1 MAASKGLSVDG
12 VNYFS
17 SFMSGEKKPDWMQ
30 FGKTIGQLTGDYK
43 VMEFITGFSGLQQF
57 VFRTPRWPI
66 GGMYFDGI
74 LRTEHTSRVRTTNYP
89 VQTGVVMT
97 DHAIVE
103 PAELTIDVMMT
114 DTATDSLT
122 GGDNLGS
129 FVGMAANHF
138 LGAQIGGILGSAFT
152 AYQKAS
158 SMKMY
163 SNYMD
168 LSCKPVAMAQPG
180 ETRSINAWQALKT
193 MQLERVPITV
203 ETRLQN
209 YSNMI
214 IEELSAP
221 DDYKT
226 LHALKCTVRLR
237 EIIFANVAETQ
248 VSARPSSTAGESAG
262 GATPVDVPESGT
274 NETALGGI
282 KRKAEEVFA

>member
-1 MAASKGLSVDG
+1 MAASLGLSVDG
-12 VNYFS
+12 TNYFS

-30 FGKTIGQLTGDYK
+30 FGKTIGQLTGDFK
-43 VMEFITGFSGLQQF
+43 VMEFITGFTGLQQF

-89 VQTGVVMT
+89 VQTGVTMT
-97 DHAIVE
+97 DHAIIE

-114 DTATDSLT
+114 DAATDSLT

-129 FVGMAANHF
+129 FVGMAASHF
-138 LGAQIGGILGSAFT
+138 LGSKIGGILGSAFT

-158 SMKMY
+158 QMKLY
-163 SNYMD
+163 SNFMD
-168 LSCKPVAMAQPG
+168 LTCKPPALVQPG
-180 ETRSINAWQALKT
+180 ETRSINAWQALKQ
-193 MQLERVPITV
+193 MQLDRVPITV

-262 GATPVDVPESGT
+262 GATPVDVPDSG
-274 NETALGGI
+274 NNDTALSAILNTTG
-282 KRKAEEVFA
+282 RWF